1 MDDLNFFKGRR
12 VFITG
17 HTGFKGAWLTFWL
30 LRRGALVTGFSL
42 DVPTSPSLFESLGL
56 ATDIQHITGDIRDA
70 QYLSNVL
77 EGEQPEIVFHL
88 AAQPLVR
95 RSFQHPKET
104 FDINVGG
111 TVNLLEAVR
120 RTESVRAVI
129 CATSD
134 KCYDQHGWEWGHRE
148 IDPLGGTDP
157 YSASKAAAE
166 LVAAAY
172 RESFFVSPESVA
184 NGVGLATV
192 RAGNVIG
199 GGDWA
204 PDRLVPDCIRALMA
218 EEPILVRHPE
228 AIRPWQHVLEPLAG
242 YLLLACRL
250 WDQPEK
256 YSGPWNF
263 GPRPD
268 SAWTVVDLVHEIIR
282 LWGHGAWQ
290 GAESRARLR
299 EAASLRLCSDKAMSL
314 LPWCPQWNLLAA
326 LRGTIDWYRL
336 FYWQGARVELRELC
350 DRQIDQY
357 EARRARFESFNKR
370 IGRNE
375 PAPIS

>member
-56 ATDIQHITGDIRDA
+56 ARDIQHITGDIRDA
-70 QYLSNVL
+70 EYLSNVL

-88 AAQPLVR
+88 AAQPLVCR
-95 RSFQHPKET
+95 GFQYPKAT

-111 TVNLLEAVR
+111 TVNLLEVVR
-120 RTESVRAVI
+120 KTESVGVVI
-129 CATSD
+129 CVTSD
-134 KCYDQHGWEWGHRE
+134 KCYERRGWEWGYRE
-148 IDPLGGTDP
+148 HDPLGGTDP
-157 YSASKAAAE
+157 YGASKAAAE
-166 LVAAAY
+166 IVAAAY
-172 RESFFVSPESVA
+172 QESFFSMGP
-184 NGVGLATV
+184 GVRTGLATV

-204 PDRLVPDCIRALMA
+204 QDRLVPDCIRALMA
-218 EEPILVRHPE
+218 GEPILVRHPE

-250 WDQPEK
+250 WDQPER

-263 GPRPD
+263 GPKPD
-268 SAWTVVDLVHEIIR
+268 SAWSVADVVQEIIR

-290 GAESRARLR
+290 GAESRATVR

-314 LPWCPQWNLLAA
+314 LSWRPQWNLQAA
-326 LRGTIDWYRL
+326 LRRTIDWYRL
-336 FYWQGARVELRELC
+336 FYWQGARVELRALC

-357 EARRARFESFNKR
+357 EARRARFESFSKR
-370 IGRNE
+370 IGRNK
-375 PAPIS
+375 PVSIS